1 MVFGSR
7 KSFAENKGH
16 FWWFPP
22 KRLEVAAEHY
32 TIFGGNDVAA
42 ENYFIFGG
50 YFHRNRQKFLGRRKY
65 F

>member
-1 MVFGSR
+1 
-7 KSFAENKGH
+7 
-16 FWWFPP
+16 
-22 KRLEVAAEHY
+22 VAAEHY

-50 YFHRNRQKFLGRRKY
+50 YFHRNYQKFLGRRKY